1 MYIPP
6 FSGISGRNERTEQV
20 FFDPTLRRFHLVRRL
35 LGAALVA
42 AVVWIACFAAGLA
55 IMANLPL
62 PAHPTDVTLARDSI
76 ARYGLTREHLT
87 PPLAA
92 GCPPRGAG
100 PDKAFAFVG
109 VGPDGNELAV
119 AAACPFVDALLAD
132 WAAADVATG
141 RVTTFAA
148 SSRIEA
154 VMVNAM
160 QAAAP
165 DRPIDLVLTL
175 TLPRPLSAQARRL
188 EQAPARA
195 ALVGA
200 MIAHRAMIGARGLC
214 LRPFSVASNQR
225 AGLALLLRDLKS
237 ALGRDPLCLV
247 LENGTDLWRD
257 PTLTAS
263 PDRVVIEMF
272 RRIRPGMGPTGLAP
286 PVEFDRV
293 LEEAGRILAPAKLAF
308 ALGSHAAHWVD
319 GAVVDAEMPFAE
331 ALRLIARHGA
341 ELRFDPAI
349 GGSSARFT
357 DAAGQRHEI
366 ALLDAATL
374 VNQRAA
380 IAQRGLSPALALV
393 SAGTEDPA
401 AWQAVFGALDAALSD
416 AATVDLERYVGVD
429 GTGPLLRV
437 SDPAVAGQR
446 TFDRDARTGRVT
458 AVHWTH
464 LPRPF
469 TLERWGRRP
478 ERTVSLTFDD
488 GPDPIYTPQILD
500 ILAQKGVTAT
510 FFVTGRN
517 GAGQTELLRQI
528 VAGGHL
534 IGSHTYTHLDTATAP
549 DWRLNLEINAIQR
562 LVAGATGR
570 GTRLYRS
577 PYERSEGP
585 ADAGGAVRLA
595 LVQAAGYTIV
605 GADISPRDWETR
617 RPEAILSEI
626 DAELDPDGKGMII
639 ALHDAG
645 GDRQATVDAIGPMID
660 HLRARGIAFVPLTDI
675 VRATRDRLMPPSP
688 DWLSRIDWLTLSLL
702 QSGGSVLAYVFWGV
716 LAVAAARSLSMLV
729 LALFRRR
736 HRAPVPT
743 CAKAPAVTVVIAAY
757 NEALRI
763 RACLESVLALD
774 WPDLRVLVIDDGST
788 DRTSDEVK
796 AVADPRVALLQR
808 ENGGKARALAD
819 AFRQAKTGLVLAID
833 ADTAIAP
840 DALRL
845 MVPHLDDPAVAAVAG
860 RVLVGNEAHFLT
872 GLQALE
878 YATAQAID
886 RRAAEVMGT
895 MIVVPGAIGLWRRDA
910 VLGVGGPS
918 AETLAEDAD
927 LTVSLLRAGHRICY
941 EDRALTRTAVPQ
953 HLSGLMRQRVRWSF
967 GMMQTAWKHRRA
979 YHKTRWLGLVGLPDL
994 WVFGVGLGLVAP
1006 IVDLGFLVILARAA
1020 LAYAEGALPFADA
1033 GQTRMLAA
1041 YLALPAIDL
1050 LTLALALRF
1059 DRTTPRRLLVL
1070 VPFQRLVY
1078 RPILYIAL
1086 WRAVWR
1092 VVTGLHTLW
1101 STARSA
1107 PRDYNPRAYQPR
1119 DASAKGPAAIDR
1131 GDLARD
1137 DRQAARRVLHDRL

>member
-1 MYIPP
+1 MHIPP

-20 FFDPTLRRFHLVRRL
+20 FYDPTLRRLHLVRRL
-35 LGAALVA
+35 LGAVLVVLA
-42 AVVWIACFAAGLA
+42 AWVTCFAAGLA
-55 IMANLPL
+55 FMANLPL
-62 PAHPTDVTLARDSI
+62 PDRPTDATLAQDSLT
-76 ARYGLTREHLT
+76 RYGLIRDHLT

-132 WAAADVATG
+132 WAVADVATG

-148 SSRIEA
+148 SSRMEA
-154 VMVNAM
+154 VMVNVV

-165 DRPIDLVLTL
+165 GRPIDLVLTL

-200 MIAHRAMIGARGLC
+200 MIAYRAMTGVRGLC
-214 LRPFSVASNQR
+214 LRPYSVASNQK

-247 LENGTDLWRD
+247 LENDTDLWRD
-257 PTLTAS
+257 PTLTTF

-272 RRIRPGMGPTGLAP
+272 RRIRPGMGPTDLAP
-286 PVEFDRV
+286 PKEVDRV
-293 LEEAGRILAPAKLAF
+293 LEEAGRSLAPEKLVFAF
-308 ALGSHAAHWVD
+308 GSHAAHWID

-331 ALRLIARHGA
+331 AMRLIARHDA
-341 ELRFDPAI
+341 DLRFDPAL
-349 GGSSARFT
+349 GGSGARFT
-357 DAAGQRHEI
+357 DAAGHRHEI
-366 ALLDAATL
+366 AVLDVAAL

-380 IAQRGLSPALALV
+380 IADRGLSPALALV

-401 AWQAVFGALDAALSD
+401 AWHAAFGAVDAALSD
-416 AATVDLERYVGVD
+416 AATVALDRYVGVD

-437 SDPAVAGQR
+437 SEPAETGER

-458 AVHWTH
+458 AVHWTL

-469 TLERWGRRP
+469 TLERWGLRP

-488 GPDPIYTPQILD
+488 GPDPLYTPQILD
-500 ILAQKGVTAT
+500 VLAQKGVTAT

-517 GAGQTELLRQI
+517 GAGQTELLRRI
-528 VAGGHL
+528 VAEGHL
-534 IGSHTYTHLDTATAP
+534 IGSHTYSHLDTATAP
-549 DWRLNLEINAIQR
+549 DWRFYLEINAIQR

-570 GTRLYRS
+570 GTTLYRS

-585 ADAGGAVRLA
+585 VDAAGAVRLG

-617 RPEAILSEI
+617 RPETILSEI
-626 DAELDPDGKGMII
+626 DAGLDQDGKGMVI

-645 GDRQATVDAIGPMID
+645 GDRQATVDAIGPLID

-675 VRATRDRLMPPSP
+675 AHATRDRLMPPSP

-702 QSGGSVLAYVFWGV
+702 QSGGTVLGYGFWGV
-716 LAVAAARSLSMLV
+716 LVVAAARSLSMLV
-729 LALFRRR
+729 LAHVRRR
-736 HRAPVPT
+736 HSAPAST
-743 CAKAPAVTVVIAAY
+743 KARAVTVAIAAY
-757 NEALRI
+757 NEAPRI
-763 RACLESVLALD
+763 GACLKSVLALD
-774 WPDLRVLVIDDGST
+774 WPELRVLVIDDGST
-788 DRTSDEVK
+788 DRTAAEVR
-796 AVADPRVALLQR
+796 AIADPRVVLLHR

-819 AFRQAKTGLVLAID
+819 AFRQARTDLVLAID

-927 LTVSLLRAGHRICY
+927 LTVSLLRAGHRICF

-979 YHKTRWLGLVGLPDL
+979 YRKARWLGLVGLPDL

-1006 IVDLGFLVILARAA
+1006 LVDLGFVVVLVRAA
-1020 LAYAEGALPFADA
+1020 LAYAEGASPFADA

-1041 YLALPAIDL
+1041 YLVLPAIDV

-1059 DRTTPRRLLVL
+1059 DRDTPRRLLVL
-1070 VPFQRLVY
+1070 VLFQRLVY

-1092 VVTGLHTLW
+1092 VVTGLHTPW
-1101 STARSA
+1101 SAARSA
-1107 PRDYNPRAYQPR
+1107 PRDDTPRAYQPR
-1119 DASAKGPAAIDR
+1119 DASAKGPATLDR

-1137 DRQAARRVLHDRL
+1137 DRQVARRVLHDGL